1 MKRILLTLV
10 LTLSFSLASA
20 QEEVRFGYVEWPGV
34 TVKTHVASEILTA
47 LGYDTEMDSLSVP
60 LVLRGVSEGDL
71 DAFLGVW
78 VPSMNGMIDPY
89 LDDDSVTQVAVNLG
103 ETVYRPAVP
112 TYVYDAGVTS
122 LADLAANSEQFEQ
135 DFYGIEPGNDGNQ
148 IMLDAVANGTYGL
161 SDWDI
166 VESSTEAMLAAVG
179 RATDRDEWIVFL
191 AWSPH
196 WMNAVYD
203 IRYLDDPEGIWGS
216 DGYVATVMNTE
227 SAEAMPNVSLFLS
240 QLQVTP
246 EMQNLWIDRYSRQG
260 QDPAEVASTWISEN
274 LDVVLQWSEGVT
286 TADGAPAS
294 EVLSARFANA
304 TQ

>member
-1 MKRILLTLV
+1 MKRFVLALV
-10 LTLSFSLASA
+10 LALSFSLASA
-20 QEEVRFGYVEWPGV
+20 QEVSFGYVEWPGV
-34 TVKTHVASEILTA
+34 TVKTHVASEILST
-47 LGYDTEMDSLSVP
+47 LGYDTEMSSLSVP
-60 LVLRGVSEGDL
+60 LVLRGVASGDL

-78 VPSMNGMIDPY
+78 VPSMNGLIDPY
-89 LDDDSVTQVAVNLG
+89 FDEGSVTQIAVNLN

-112 TYVYDAGVTS
+112 TYVYEAGVTS
-122 LADLAANSEQFEQ
+122 LADLTAYSERFEQ
-135 DFYGIEPGNDGNQ
+135 DFYAIEPGNDGNQ

-161 SDWDI
+161 SDWEI

-179 RATDRDEWIVFL
+179 RATDREEWIVFL

-227 SAEAMPNVSLFLS
+227 SMEAMPNVTQFLA

-260 QDPAEVASTWISEN
+260 GDPAEVARTWISEN
-274 LDVVLQWSEGVT
+274 LDVVLQWADGVT
-286 TADGAPAS
+286 TASGDPAS
-294 EVLSARFANA
+294 DVLSARFAA
-304 TQ
+304 SE

>member
-1 MKRILLTLV
+1 MKRTVLALV
-10 LTLSFSLASA
+10 LALSFSLASA
-20 QEEVRFGYVEWPGV
+20 QEVSFGYVEWPGV
-34 TVKTHVASEILTA
+34 TVKTHVASEILST
-47 LGYDTEMDSLSVP
+47 LGYDTEMSSLSVP
-60 LVLRGVSEGDL
+60 LVLRGVANGDL

-78 VPSMNGMIDPY
+78 VPSMNGIIDPY
-89 LDDDSVTQVAVNLG
+89 LSEGSVTQVAVNLN

-112 TYVYDAGVTS
+112 TYVYEAGVTS
-122 LADLAANSEQFEQ
+122 LADLTAYSEQFEQ
-135 DFYGIEPGNDGNQ
+135 DFYAIEPGNDGNQ

-161 SDWDI
+161 GDWDI

-240 QLQVTP
+240 QLQVTSDI
-246 EMQNLWIDRYSRQG
+246 QNLWIDRYSRQG

-274 LDVVLQWSEGVT
+274 LDIVLQWADGVT
-286 TADGAPAS
+286 TASGEPAS
-294 EVLSARFANA
+294 DVLSARFA
-304 TQ
+304 TSE